1 MQNNVQPQTEINVP
15 SYAQPIPKNLHI
27 NTKNAQ
33 DKTFN
38 NIGNKPVALSDL
50 IRILIGVFLSGGPES
65 EYDDDPNGPQL
76 TKATYTICDVV
87 NDSLG
92 ISVPREIVLRGAY
105 LRYKLNLPISIDGQI
120 VTGDGP
126 NRSIK

>member
-1 MQNNVQPQTEINVP
+1 MPKIKLSIILGINR
-15 SYAQPIPKNLHI
+15 LH
-27 NTKNAQ
+27 
-33 DKTFN
+33 F
-38 NIGNKPVALSDL
+38 
-50 IRILIGVFLSGGPES
+50 RGGPES
-65 EYDDDPNGPQL
+65 EYDDEPNGPQL

-126 NRSIK
+126 NQMDSENVVGKRSIK